1 MISFIQP
8 PWHAFPEEG
17 YMFCRCFFFIYIFNG
32 RLISNEIARNVIQIF
47 NKFSELVYYLL
58 VYHFILFIVFN
69 MY

>member
-1 MISFIQP
+1 
-8 PWHAFPEEG
+8 
-17 YMFCRCFFFIYIFNG
+17 MFCRCFFFIYIFNG